1 MVAVRRDL
9 NDIRRELASDNEMIP
24 ALFNAL
30 SDSGRF
36 RLFMLL
42 SKRADLCVSD
52 AAAVL
57 GISVPAASQQLK
69 ILEMAG
75 LVHRE
80 RLGQKCSYHVRKKDP
95 VVSAIVRLC
104 GKGRKK

>member
-1 MVAVRRDL
+1 MAAARRDL
-9 NDIRRELASDNEMIP
+9 NDIRKELAADDETLP
-24 ALFNAL
+24 AVFAAL
-30 SDSGRF
+30 ADAGRF

-42 SKRADLCVSD
+42 SKRSDLCVSD

-57 GISVPAASQQLK
+57 GISTPAASQQLK

-95 VVSAIVRLC
+95 VVAAIVRLC
-104 GKGRKK
+104 AKGRK